1 MNHDGRV
8 SAGERKLDRI
18 RVPADLKSF
27 PAGDLPEIARE
38 LRDEILAKVART
50 GGHLGASLG
59 AVELTLALH
68 YVFDAPRDQLVW
80 DVGHQ
85 AYGHKI
91 ITGRRDRFETLRQR
105 HGLSGFPKRD
115 ESEYDTF
122 GVAHASTAISAALGM
137 AVARDLKHENFKVV
151 AIVGDGALTG
161 GMAFEALNNAG
172 VLKKDLIVVLND
184 NKMSIS
190 KNVGALHKYLT
201 KITSGTLYNH
211 FQSDVWELLG
221 HLPRG
226 GGKARRIARKI
237 KESIKT
243 LVVPGVVFEELGFRY
258 FGPIDGHNVE
268 FLVQTFEHIKEL
280 GGPILVHAIT
290 QKGKGYHFTENDP
303 FCAHGVSRYDK
314 VPGDVPARKGAPSFT
329 SVYGKTALEL
339 AKNDPRVVA
348 ITAAMPDNTGLTE
361 FARVLPERMFDV
373 GIAEQHG
380 VTFAA
385 GLATRGMVPLVT
397 IYSTFLQRAFDQVI
411 HDVAI
416 QNLPVRFV
424 LDRGGLVGE
433 DGPTHHGVFDL
444 SYLRMIPNFVVMA
457 PKDENELRHMVK
469 TIVDYD
475 QGPIALRFPRGEGL
489 GVPMDA
495 ELRALPIGKAEVLS
509 EGRDVVFVALGAMVR
524 PSVQAAELLRA
535 RGIAAG
541 VVNARFVKPL
551 DTEVLDRIAASDAL
565 IVTVED
571 GVLAGGFGSAVNEHL
586 IAGGFDPIAI
596 HNLGLPDRF
605 IEHGERDELLAE
617 LGLSA
622 EAIAG
627 VAGDLVAQ
635 RRRATRSIAS

>member
-1 MNHDGRV
+1 MNHDDSV
-8 SAGERKLDRI
+8 STGASKLDRI
-18 RVPADLKSF
+18 RVPADLKAF
-27 PAGDLPEIARE
+27 PTTDLPEIARE
-38 LRDEILAKVART
+38 LRDEILSKVAKT

-137 AVARDLKHENFKVV
+137 AVARDLKHEEFKVV

-268 FLVQTFEHIKEL
+268 FLVQTFEHIKQL

-303 FCAHGVSRYDK
+303 FCAHGVTRYDK

-329 SVYGKTALEL
+329 GVYGKTALEL
-339 AKNDPRVVA
+339 ARNDPRVVA

-361 FARVLPERMFDV
+361 FARVLPERLFDV

-475 QGPIALRFPRGEGL
+475 RGPIALRFPRGDGL
-489 GVPMDA
+489 GVAMDA
-495 ELRALPIGKAEVLS
+495 DLHALPIGKAEVLS
-509 EGRDVVFVALGAMVR
+509 EGREVVFVALGAMVR
-524 PSVQAAELLRA
+524 PSEQAAELLRA

-541 VVNARFVKPL
+541 VINARFVKPL
-551 DTEVLDRIAASDAL
+551 DTELLDRLAATDAL

-605 IEHGERDELLAE
+605 IDHGERDQLLAE

-622 EAIAG
+622 EAIAAVTG
-627 VAGDLVAQ
+627 ELVAQ

>member
-1 MNHDGRV
+1 M
-8 SAGERKLDRI
+8 SKLDRI
-18 RVPADLKSF
+18 RVPADLKTF
-27 PAGDLPEIARE
+27 PPGDLPEIARE
-38 LRDEILAKVART
+38 LRDEILAKVGKT

-59 AVELTLALH
+59 AIELTLALH
-68 YVFDAPRDQLVW
+68 YVFDAPRDQIVW

-91 ITGRRDRFETLRQR
+91 LTGRRDRFETLRQR

-122 GVAHASTAISAALGM
+122 GVAHASTAVSAALGM
-137 AVARDLKHENFKVV
+137 AVARDLRHEDFKVV
-151 AIVGDGALTG
+151 AVVGDGALTG

-190 KNVGALHKYLT
+190 RNVGALHKYLT
-201 KITSGTLYNH
+201 RITAGTLYNH

-243 LVVPGVVFEELGFRY
+243 LVIPDVIFEELGFRY

-268 FLVQTFEHIKEL
+268 FLVQTFEHIRQL
-280 GGPILVHAIT
+280 NGPILVHAIT
-290 QKGKGYHFTENDP
+290 QKGKGYPFTENDP
-303 FCAHGVSRYDK
+303 FCAHGVTRYDK
-314 VPGDVPARKGAPSFT
+314 VPGDVPARKGAASFT
-329 SVYGKTALEL
+329 GVYGKTALEL
-339 AKNDPRVVA
+339 AKQDERVIA

-361 FARVLPERMFDV
+361 FARVLPERLFDV

-444 SYLRMIPNFVVMA
+444 SYLRMVPNFVIMA
-457 PKDENELRHMVK
+457 PRDENELRHMVK
-469 TIVDYD
+469 TMVDYD
-475 QGPIALRFPRGEGL
+475 RGPIAVRFPRGEGL
-489 GVPMDA
+489 GVAIDEP
-495 ELRALPIGKAEVLS
+495 LRALPIGRAELLS
-509 EGRDVVFVALGAMVR
+509 EGRDVMFVAVGAMVR
-524 PSVQAAELLRA
+524 HCEQASALLRE
-535 RGIAAG
+535 RGIEAG

-551 DTEVLDRIAASDAL
+551 DTDMLDGIASSDAL

-586 IAGGFDPIAI
+586 IARGFDPIAV

-605 IEHGERDELLAE
+605 VEHGDRDQLLAE

-622 EAIAG
+622 EG
-627 VAGDLVAQ
+627 VARAAEVLVAQ
-635 RRRATRSIAS
+635 RRRAARSVAS